1 MAQKV
6 RQVSV
11 GTGATSLLW
20 QTTTGVSPDP
30 ITTLAGNTTP
40 GIFMAGTPT
49 DPLPI
54 IIENLDGTNP
64 IFLGDAAVT
73 SGTGTKVAAGGSITR
88 NVVGN
93 DSEYAISTGGTVL
106 VSVQVS
112 RQ

>member
-1 MAQKV
+1 MAQNT

-20 QTTTGVSPDP
+20 QTSTGVSPDV
-30 ITTLAGNTTP
+30 TTALAGGTT
-40 GIFMAGTPT
+40 GVFRAGTFN
-49 DPLPI
+49 DPIPI
-54 IIENLDGTNP
+54 IIENLDATNP
-64 IFLGDAAVT
+64 VYLGAIGVT
-73 SGTGTKVAAGGSITR
+73 SGTGTKIAAGGSITR

-93 DSEYAISTGGTVL
+93 DSEYAISTGGTVA

>member
-1 MAQKV
+1 MPQKP

-20 QTTTGVSPDP
+20 QTTTGVAPDP
-30 ITTLAGNTTP
+30 KPASAGGTTGV
-40 GIFMAGTPT
+40 FWAGTPD

-54 IIENLDGTNP
+54 VITNLDAVNP
-64 IFLGDAAVT
+64 VYLGDAAV
-73 SGTGTKVAAGGSITR
+73 SSSTGSKLAAGASITR

-93 DSEYAISTGGTVL
+93 DSEYAIATGGTVA
-106 VSVQVS
+106 VSVEVG